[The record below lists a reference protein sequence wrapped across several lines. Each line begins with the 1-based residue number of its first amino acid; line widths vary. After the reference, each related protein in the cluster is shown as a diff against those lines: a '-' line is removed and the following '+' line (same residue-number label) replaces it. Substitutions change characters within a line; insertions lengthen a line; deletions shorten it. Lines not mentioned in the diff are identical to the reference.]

1 MVARYGVSRQ
11 TVRHALS
18 ILENEG
24 LIIRRQ
30 GSGIYVTEHRQG
42 SQICPTMD
50 KTITFIST
58 YISDY
63 VFPSII
69 RGAEEVLTGS
79 GYTLKISQ
87 TQNRVE
93 LERKLLV
100 LALKVYRRSMII
112 EGTKTAFPNP
122 NIALYKNSNQQGY
135 RWFCQRLLSGA

>member
-1 MVARYGVSRQ
+1 MPEGGTALNLNKPKYRLLADDLRERILQGHTEGDKLETENEMVARYGVSRQ

-79 GYTLKISQ
+79 GYTLKIGQ
-87 TQNRVE
+87 TQTE
-93 LERKLLV
+93 
-100 LALKVYRRSMII
+100 S
-112 EGTKTAFPNP
+112 
-122 NIALYKNSNQQGY
+122 
-135 RWFCQRLLSGA
+135 